1 MIELVGA
8 VSKGQGYGVERMA
21 PGVISLLHARTG
33 VEVIPGT
40 LNVRL
45 HQPADES
52 LFPNYLP
59 ASDLAHDWAETTG
72 QTGYRWAH
80 VTIEGRFDGVAVRAE
95 EPDYPENLIEIICGV
110 HLRSTLGL
118 KDGDEVKVTVL

>member
-1 MIELVGA
+1 MIELVGV
-8 VSKGQGYGVERMA
+8 VSKGQGYGVARMA
-21 PGVISLLHARTG
+21 PGVISLLHATTG

-45 HQPADES
+45 HQAADES

-59 ASDLAHDWAETTG
+59 ASELAQDWSERTG
-72 QTGYRWAH
+72 QTGYRWAR
-80 VTIEGRFDGVAVRAE
+80 VKIENRFDGVAARAE
-95 EPDYPENLIEIICGV
+95 EPDYPEDLIEIICGV

-118 KDGDEVKVTVL
+118 EDGDEIKVTVL